1 MEVPSHCSSINLAQI
16 LNSDRIEFQ
25 RTAEYTRRSIN
36 MRPNG
41 TFPLQNALAV
51 ARYLPIFTT
60 SLAPVPKSTAGKTSP
75 TITKPNK
82 GKGKPLHL
90 FPVWFLTLSALS
102 QL

>member
-1 MEVPSHCSSINLAQI
+1 
-16 LNSDRIEFQ
+16 
-25 RTAEYTRRSIN
+25 
-36 MRPNG
+36 MRPNE
-41 TFPLQNALAV
+41 TFPLQEALAV
-51 ARYLPIFTT
+51 ARSLPIFTT